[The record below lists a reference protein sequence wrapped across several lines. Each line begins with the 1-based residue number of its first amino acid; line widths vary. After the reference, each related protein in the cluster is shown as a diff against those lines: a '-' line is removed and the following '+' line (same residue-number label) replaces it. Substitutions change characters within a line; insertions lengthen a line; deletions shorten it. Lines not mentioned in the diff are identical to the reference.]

1 MVYSFRRR
9 TKIDIDRRVSLSLLS
24 IFQSL
29 TISSGLCLIMSELKK
44 RLASEM
50 TDADAQQARLPSP
63 DADIESSV
71 QEDIPSS
78 LLKEI
83 HLYNRIDQE
92 IMTKNPIFAETN
104 AVHGAMCKI
113 GHIPRYEVYEKI
125 GSQEIAVVV
134 HVGDRLCG
142 HPGIVHGGITSM
154 IFDNSFGWLFTVA
167 KVKSA
172 FTANLNINYRKP
184 VLANSTAIVRARVT
198 EIQGRKLFM
207 SATWETDGVV
217 YADATTL
224 FIAPR
229 EETQS
234 H

>member
-1 MVYSFRRR
+1 
-9 TKIDIDRRVSLSLLS
+9 
-24 IFQSL
+24 
-29 TISSGLCLIMSELKK
+29 MSELSASAAAGEPAQEYFIKPK
-44 RLASEM
+44 EVEASEAAE
-50 TDADAQQARLPSP
+50 D
-63 DADIESSV
+63 
-71 QEDIPSS
+71 QEFLQRELGDELS
-78 LLKEI
+78 LYK
-83 HLYNRIDQE
+83 RIDQE
-92 IMTKNPIFAETN
+92 LLRASPKFAESN
-104 AVHGAMCKI
+104 AVHGAMCKA
-113 GHIPRYEVYEKI
+113 GHIPRYEVYEKT
-125 GSQEIAVVV
+125 GTQEIAVVV

-142 HPGIVHGGITSM
+142 HPGIVHGGIIST
-154 IFDNSFGWLFTVA
+154 IFDNSFGWLYVA
-167 KVKSA
+167 TKQKPA

-184 VLANSTAIVRARVT
+184 VLANSTAIVRARIT